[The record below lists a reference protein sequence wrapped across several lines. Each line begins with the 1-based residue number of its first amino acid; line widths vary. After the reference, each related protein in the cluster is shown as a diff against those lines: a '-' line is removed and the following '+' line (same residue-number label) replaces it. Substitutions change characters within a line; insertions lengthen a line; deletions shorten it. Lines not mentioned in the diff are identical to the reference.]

1 MELDKE
7 HRRDAEENRR
17 RYIYELDSIPSDI
30 RRFHKQIKKLT
41 RTERFMSAFLQSCIR
56 YGYVKSY
63 RSQQVIKLGTADQY
77 IIADFFLHWPEV
89 IIEVD
94 GPEHQKAKDRVRD
107 SEVKRLFGYTTIRIK
122 NREVTRNNSAA
133 RTRLIKE
140 LAKAEGL
147 SAKKV
152 RERVKEY
159 WLRQEEEGFTSDDDQ
174 CANL

>member
-1 MELDKE
+1 MELDKY

-17 RYIYELDSIPSDI
+17 RYIYELQNIPREI
-30 RRFHKQIKKLT
+30 KGFQKQSKKLT
-41 RTERFMSAFLQSCIR
+41 RTERFMSAFLQSCVR
-56 YGYVKSY
+56 YGYVRSY
-63 RSQQVIKLGTADQY
+63 RAQQIIQLGLTEQF

-94 GPEHQKAKDRVRD
+94 GPEHNKTKDKERDDSVR
-107 SEVKRLFGYTTIRIK
+107 KLFGYQTIRVK
-122 NREVTRNNSAA
+122 NREVTRDNRSV

-147 SAKKV
+147 GKRKI

-159 WLRQEEEGFTSDDDQ
+159 WLFQESEFAE
-174 CANL
+174 